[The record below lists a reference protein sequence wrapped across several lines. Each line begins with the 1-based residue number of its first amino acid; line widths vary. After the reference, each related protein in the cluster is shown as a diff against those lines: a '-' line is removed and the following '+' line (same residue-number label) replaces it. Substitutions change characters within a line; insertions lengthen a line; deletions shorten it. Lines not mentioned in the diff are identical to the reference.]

1 MKSIK
6 TWLTTI
12 VLLLCSLT
20 VSAHSFEV
28 DGIYYKITSSTDLTV
43 AVTYKGDSE
52 VSYREYSGSI
62 TIPTTVTYGGLTYSV
77 TSIGYQAF
85 SWNKDLFSITI
96 PESVT
101 SIESFAFYLCRG
113 LTNINIY
120 EGVTS
125 IGKSAF
131 CDCSSLTSIAIP
143 ESVTSIEREAFSGCT
158 SLTSITFPENV
169 TSIGEN
175 AISSIILTSATC
187 KATTPPMISSNTFH
201 NVTYSETPVY
211 VPAGSVEAYKAA
223 EGWSKFEN
231 ILPLTNEY
239 SLTISSAGYATLYL
253 DYAVAIPEE
262 VEVYIASSV
271 EGDRLL
277 MTEVKGVLPANT
289 GVIVR
294 AKEGTYT
301 FVESDGTPADVEGS
315 MLTGTTTSTYIT
327 AAPGYKYYVLAQKEG
342 VVGMYR
348 PKLTNGQFLNNANK
362 AYLALE
368 SSDLGIFD
376 DETNT
381 EDEGGQLSN
390 RLRFD
395 FGGTTGIDNS
405 EIRNHDSEIIFDLS
419 GRRVTHPAKGIYIV
433 GGKKVVIK

>member
-1 MKSIK
+1 M
-6 TWLTTI
+6 
-12 VLLLCSLT
+12 T
-20 VSAHSFEV
+20 V
-28 DGIYYKITSSTDLTV
+28 
-43 AVTYKGDSE
+43 
-52 VSYREYSGSI
+52 
-62 TIPTTVTYGGLTYSV
+62 
-77 TSIGYQAF
+77 
-85 SWNKDLFSITI
+85 
-96 PESVT
+96 
-101 SIESFAFYLCRG
+101 IEEFAFYECR
-113 LTNINIY
+113 
-120 EGVTS
+120 
-125 IGKSAF
+125 
-131 CDCSSLTSIAIP
+131 
-143 ESVTSIEREAFSGCT
+143 
-158 SLTSITFPENV
+158 SLTSITLPEGM
-169 TSIGEN
+169 TSIGYE
-175 AISSIILTSATC
+175 AFAWCSHLASITSHA
-187 KATTPPMISSNTFH
+187 ATPPTILDAHVFDGVDNSI
-201 NVTYSETPVY
+201 PVY
-211 VPAGSVEAYKAA
+211 VPTESVEAYKVA
-223 EGWSKFEN
+223 EYWSEFTN

-239 SLTISSAGYATLYL
+239 SLKVSSAGYATLYL

-277 MTEVKGVLPANT
+277 MIEVKGVLPANT

-395 FGGTTGIDNS
+395 FGGSTGLDNS
-405 EIRNHDSEIIFDLS
+405 EIRNHDSETIFDLS